1 MPRDKGRLK
10 LIDSHVDAET
20 RIRDDHHLSVRLW
33 LRMLSCT
40 NRVEN
45 IVRQNLQANFA
56 TTLPRFD
63 LMAQLERAPH
73 GLKMSE
79 LSQRMMVTG
88 GNVTGI
94 TDGLE
99 KEGLVVREVDPADRR
114 VYRVRL
120 TAEGER
126 QFRRMAG
133 EHEQWVIALFERM
146 SSRDKGQLVALL
158 GELKRHISVS
168 VERPSGSSP
177 MSDVRRRSRSISC
190 GERTGASVC
199 ITLNRPERKNPLT
212 FESYAELRDL
222 FRALGSASDVRTI
235 VLTGA
240 GGNFCSGGDVHE
252 IIGPLTQRM
261 RHRDCSSSRA

>member
-40 NRVEN
+40 NRIEN

-99 KEGLVVREVDPADRR
+99 KEGLVVREMDPADRR

-133 EHEQWVIALFERM
+133 EHEQWVIALFESM

-168 VERPSGSSP
+168 SS
-177 MSDVRRRSRSISC
+177 DR
-190 GERTGASVC
+190 
-199 ITLNRPERKNPLT
+199 
-212 FESYAELRDL
+212 AE
-222 FRALGSASDVRTI
+222 
-235 VLTGA
+235 
-240 GGNFCSGGDVHE
+240 
-252 IIGPLTQRM
+252 
-261 RHRDCSSSRA
+261 

>member
-40 NRVEN
+40 NRIEN

-63 LMAQLERAPH
+63 LMAQLERAPQ

-168 VERPSGSSP
+168 SS
-177 MSDVRRRSRSISC
+177 DR
-190 GERTGASVC
+190 
-199 ITLNRPERKNPLT
+199 
-212 FESYAELRDL
+212 AE
-222 FRALGSASDVRTI
+222 
-235 VLTGA
+235 
-240 GGNFCSGGDVHE
+240 
-252 IIGPLTQRM
+252 
-261 RHRDCSSSRA
+261 